1 MVYKIL
7 WKERDKPASYFAT
20 RDGKVTQV
28 STKAIEHFKR
38 RDIQNIQTLLDEL
51 GATMSCISDR
61 TTI

>member
-7 WKERDKPASYFAT
+7 WKERYKPASYFAT

-28 STKAIEHFKR
+28 STKAIEHFKL
-38 RDIQNIQTLLDEL
+38 RDIYGITELLDEL